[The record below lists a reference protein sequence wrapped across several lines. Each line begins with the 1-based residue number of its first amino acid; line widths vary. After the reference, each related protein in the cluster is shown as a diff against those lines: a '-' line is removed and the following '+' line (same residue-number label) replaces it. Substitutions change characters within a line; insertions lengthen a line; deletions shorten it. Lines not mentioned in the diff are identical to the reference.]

1 MNNFIIRYAIFII
14 GIFLFQQVLTSILIA
29 LNFEFIAIIILVE
42 LGMAFLF
49 ALLYYPPGYRRIA
62 WRDPRFH
69 MNVAVFFGI
78 FILIEFL
85 FGRL

>member
-1 MNNFIIRYAIFII
+1 MNNFIVRYAIFII
-14 GIFLFQQVLTSILIA
+14 GIFLFQQVLTSVLIA
-29 LNFEFIAIIILVE
+29 LHFDFLAIIIVVE
-42 LGMAFLF
+42 LGMAVLF
-49 ALLYYPPGYRRIA
+49 ALLYYPPGFRRVA

-78 FILIEFL
+78 FILIEVL